1 MKTRFSTLR
10 MLLFSIVGMALLSSC
25 GSDEE
30 DGTSYD
36 YSFPVSGKFIGQARR
51 TSKETNV
58 FTIDRAPAVN
68 IDIKNRLFWYYDE
81 VMSVSKEYSPNVI
94 DEWKFPGF
102 SGAGL
107 WHSTDVGDC
116 TYIVST
122 NASNNSLTLADGTII
137 TATSNGVKY
146 QGVEYYN
153 QSYFNSHVDGWTGGT
168 SGSGSGSGSSSGTAT
183 NENVTVNM
191 TVVKQA
197 STNRFMRKYDVTVTA
212 TGNGFTVKSISVVS
226 KSGESVNKTQ
236 TTSENSA
243 TFTVTQFLSLTTTI
257 VGRVTT
263 TSGNTYESASQSI
276 N

>member
-1 MKTRFSTLR
+1 
-10 MLLFSIVGMALLSSC
+10 
-25 GSDEE
+25 
-30 DGTSYD
+30 
-36 YSFPVSGKFIGQARR
+36 
-51 TSKETNV
+51 V
-58 FTIDRAPAVN
+58 FTIDRAPAVD
-68 IDIKNRLFWYYDE
+68 IDIKNRLFWHYDE

-94 DEWKFPGF
+94 DELKFPGF

-122 NASNNSLTLADGTII
+122 NASDNSLTLADGTIV
-137 TATSNGVKY
+137 TSTSNGVKY

-153 QSYFNSHVDGWTGGT
+153 QTYFNSHVDNWTGGT
-168 SGSGSGSGSSSGTAT
+168 SGSGSSSGTAT

-197 STNRFMRKYDVTVTA
+197 STNRFMRTYKVTVTA
-212 TGNGFTVKSISVVS
+212 TGSGFTVKSISVVS

-243 TFTVTQFLSLTTTI
+243 TFTVTQYLSLNTKI

-263 TSGNTYESASQSI
+263 TSGNTYESASQTI